1 MQVPLPEAGYRTFFV
16 YLYPMILYL
25 LQTSPI
31 SKEEL
36 ASRAESAKL
45 AWQRFIEMLAANPG
59 TALQQLGQKAVQFGL
74 KLLIA
79 LLIYLIGAWII
90 RRVRKGLQRIFER
103 RKTEKA
109 MASFISSFVSI
120 LLTILLIVVAV
131 STLGVNTTSIAALL
145 AAGGVAI
152 GMALSGTLQNFAGG
166 LMIMAFKPFKA
177 GDYIE
182 AQGYA
187 GTVTDVTIVGTHLL
201 TFDNRKVI
209 LPNGALSNGN
219 VVNYS
224 SFPTRRIDITV
235 NVAYG
240 TDATACKEKLTEIVR
255 EDPRFLDGTT
265 PGAKD
270 PIIAIQKLDNSSVV
284 FLIRAWVMTPDYWGA
299 WFDLNERIY
308 TELPQSGIHFP
319 FPQLDVHLHQ

>member
-1 MQVPLPEAGYRTFFV
+1 MMHL
-16 YLYPMILYL
+16 IL
-25 LQTSPI
+25 QSSPV
-31 SKEEL
+31 KEEQL
-36 ASRAESAKL
+36 LSRADSARV
-45 AWQRFIEMLAANPG
+45 AWQQFTEMLAADPG
-59 TALQQLGQKAVQFGL
+59 TTLQQLGQKAVQFGL
-74 KLLIA
+74 RILAA
-79 LLIYLIGAWII
+79 LLIYIVGAWII
-90 RRVRKGLQRIFER
+90 RRVKKGLQRVFEKR
-103 RKTEKA
+103 NTERA
-109 MASFISSFVSI
+109 MATFISSAVSI
-120 LLTILLIVVAV
+120 LLTVLLIVVAV

-145 AAGGVAI
+145 AAGGMAI

-219 VVNYS
+219 IVNYS

-235 NVAYG
+235 NLAYG
-240 TDATACKEKLTEIVR
+240 TDAAACIEKLTEIVR
-255 EDPRFLDGTT
+255 EDPRFLDETT

-270 PIIAIQKLDNSSVV
+270 PIIAVQKLDSSSVV
-284 FLIRAWVMTPDYWGA
+284 FLIRAWVMTPDYWPA

-308 TELPQSGIHFP
+308 TELPLAGFHFP
-319 FPQLDVHLHQ
+319 FPQLDVHLHGNQQ

>member
-1 MQVPLPEAGYRTFFV
+1 MHL
-16 YLYPMILYL
+16 IL
-25 LQTSPI
+25 QSSPI
-31 SKEEL
+31 KEEQIL
-36 ASRAESAKL
+36 SRADSARV
-45 AWQRFIEMLAANPG
+45 AWQQFSEMLAADPG

-74 KLLIA
+74 KLLAA
-79 LLIYLIGAWII
+79 LLIYIVGAWII
-90 RRVRKGLQRIFER
+90 RRVKKGLQRVFEKR
-103 RKTEKA
+103 NTERA
-109 MASFISSFVSI
+109 MATFISSAVSI
-120 LLTILLIVVAV
+120 LLTVLLIVVAV

-145 AAGGVAI
+145 AAGGMAI

-219 VVNYS
+219 IVNYS

-235 NVAYG
+235 NLAYG
-240 TDATACKEKLTEIVR
+240 TDAAACIEKLTEIVR
-255 EDPRFLDGTT
+255 EDPRFLDETT

-270 PIIAIQKLDNSSVV
+270 PIIAVQKLDSSSVV
-284 FLIRAWVMTPDYWGA
+284 FLIRAWVLTPDYWPA

-308 TELPQSGIHFP
+308 TELPLAGFHFP
-319 FPQLDVHLHQ
+319 FPQLDVHLHGNQQ